1 MSSTEEECK
10 KSINKIRSE
19 VNNRYSGHTP
29 VLISWDECER
39 EIAKISKPIENTLR
53 YIFYKVG
60 VGLFVQIK
68 SNKIIKFLIFNNVN
82 FENEFHDLIKLK
94 ERDIIKYY
102 KLRGNSHKI
111 RSLIRNKRF
120 WRANN
125 CLIKVLKDYT
135 LNESYYTEFK
145 SMLEGMLKIHKI
157 KDTAFFVNRKD
168 FPILRKDRTEPYHH
182 LFGER
187 VPLMSHSYDSYVPI
201 YSLCIRFS
209 SEGDLF
215 DDKLVPTDDCWKLIT
230 GKYYPPTCKN
240 IYNFD
245 HTIIPWSKKKET
257 AVFRGSA
264 TGCYTDLRNPR
275 LLISKINQEW
285 NKTGSKYNGW
295 IDAGVTRDIKKD
307 KKTTDSPF
315 LTRSNIKSLGINPL
329 SLISMKE
336 QKGYKYIFDIEGNVS
351 AYRIGGLL
359 SFGSVILRVES
370 EYKLWIDQY
379 LKPME
384 HYIPVKRDYSDLAK
398 ILEWCHTH
406 DKACKRIG
414 ENARKAYEKYYTE
427 KEVYK
432 YLASIL

>member
-1 MSSTEEECK
+1 MSSTEEACK
-10 KSINKIRSE
+10 KSIKKIRSE

-29 VLISWDECER
+29 VLINWDDCER
-39 EIAKISKPIENTLR
+39 EIGKISKPVQNTLK

-68 SNKIIKFLIFNNVN
+68 SNKIAKFIIFNNVN
-82 FENEFHDLIKLK
+82 FQNEFHNLIKLK
-94 ERDIIKYY
+94 ERDIAEYY
-102 KLRGNSHKI
+102 KSHGNGHKI
-111 RSLIRNKRF
+111 RALIRDKRF

-125 CLIKVLKDYT
+125 CLIKVLKDFS
-135 LNESYYTEFK
+135 LNESYYTEFH
-145 SMLEGMLKIHKI
+145 SMLEGTLKKHKI

-182 LFGER
+182 LFGEG
-187 VPLMSHSYDSYVPI
+187 VSLMSHSYDSYAPI
-201 YSLCIRFS
+201 CSLCVR
-209 SEGDLF
+209 GDLF
-215 DDKLVPTDDCWKLIT
+215 DDKLVPTDDCWKIIT
-230 GKYYPPTCKN
+230 GKYYPPMCKN
-240 IYNFD
+240 GYNFD
-245 HTIIPWSKKKET
+245 HTVIPWSKKKEI

-285 NKTGSKYNGW
+285 NAKGSKRVGW
-295 IDAGVTRDIKKD
+295 IDAGVTRNVKKD

-315 LTRSNIKSLGINPL
+315 LTRSNLKRLGIAPL
-329 SLISMKE
+329 SVISMEE
-336 QKGYKYIFDIEGNVS
+336 QKKYKYIFDIEGNVS
-351 AYRIGGLL
+351 AYRIGALL

-370 EYKLWIDQY
+370 EYKLWIDQH

-406 DKACKRIG
+406 DQACKRIG